1 MLGENDR
8 ALKEWAAAC
17 EALRTGRQ
25 TVLIRKGGIRE
36 VDGIFRVEDPEFF
49 LMPSYEHQNV
59 DLLQEEYQALAE
71 SIAPAQPEAVAIDT
85 YCVVD
90 SVIEVK
96 QEEGLAAIRG
106 EHIWNERYVRMRLE
120 FNPYDPLFVILLRA
134 YRIPA
139 PALIPMDPEY
149 EGCRSWVTLRSGIS
163 THGAAPALTDAEFQ
177 RRRALVL
184 DANL

>member
-17 EALRTGRQ
+17 EALRAGRQ
-25 TVLIRKGGIRE
+25 TILIRKGGIRE
-36 VDGIFRVEDPEFF
+36 ENGVFRVRDSEFF
-49 LMPSYEHQNV
+49 LMPTYEHQDV
-59 DLLQEEYQALAE
+59 DLLQDEYRGLA
-71 SIAPAQPEAVAIDT
+71 APTAQPPPKSVSIDT

-96 QEEGLAAIRG
+96 REERLPAIRG

>member
-1 MLGENDR
+1 LLERNDR

-17 EALRTGRQ
+17 EALRTGQQ
-25 TVLIRKGGIRE
+25 TALIRKGGIRE

-49 LMPSYEHQNV
+49 LMPTYEHQ
-59 DLLQEEYQALAE
+59 DFELLQDEYRLLAA
-71 SIAPAQPEAVAIDT
+71 SNAPPPSSVSIDT

-96 QEEGLAAIRG
+96 REERLPAIRC

-139 PALIPMDPEY
+139 AQIPMEPEY
-149 EGCRSWVTLRSGIS
+149 EGCRSWVTLKRGIS
-163 THGAAPALTDAEFQ
+163 TLGAAAALSDEEFQ

-184 DANL
+184 EADL